1 MHPKHPNIFVR
12 LSGQNGNAFMIVGVC
27 IEAAQKAGLPK
38 GEIDQFVKEAT
49 NASYDDLLQ
58 TVMRWF
64 NCE

>member
-1 MHPKHPNIFVR
+1 MRPKYPNIFVR

-27 IEAAQKAGLPK
+27 IKAARQAGLPK
-38 GEIDQFVKEAT
+38 SEIDAFVKEAT